1 MVCGSR
7 GGGVCLVGGRVV
19 RDEYSVTKV
28 LSLVHDRR
36 SGRRQP
42 EPSPA
47 LSGWQFSRYGK
58 SG

>member
-1 MVCGSR
+1 
-7 GGGVCLVGGRVV
+7 V